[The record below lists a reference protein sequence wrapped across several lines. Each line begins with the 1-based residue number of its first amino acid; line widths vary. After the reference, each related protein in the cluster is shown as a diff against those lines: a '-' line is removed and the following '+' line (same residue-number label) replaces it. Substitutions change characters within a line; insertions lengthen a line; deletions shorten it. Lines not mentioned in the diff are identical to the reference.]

1 MAKDNSA
8 NQFPVTGSIP
18 SGLFLVTAA
27 ADGKRDGFLAS
38 WVQQASFEPLL
49 ISLAIKPG
57 RPVYDHIVQGKTFVV
72 HVVGQKNNGVM
83 KPFWGAY
90 NPEKDPFENI
100 SVQEEDSLVLL
111 PDCLGAIVCR
121 LEKHVVGGD
130 HDLILARVEK
140 EFSFSSADKP
150 LSHIRSSALNY

>member
-1 MAKDNSA
+1 MAKDASA
-8 NQFPVTGSIP
+8 NQFPVTGSIT
-18 SGLFLVTAA
+18 SGLFLVTAT
-27 ADGKRDGFLAS
+27 DGKRDGFLAS

-57 RPVYDHIVQGKTFVV
+57 RPVYDHIVDGKAFAV
-72 HVVGQKNNGVM
+72 HVVGHKNNGVM

-90 NPEKDPFENI
+90 NPEKDPFENL
-100 SVQEEDSLVLL
+100 SVQEEDGLVLL

-121 LEKHVVGGD
+121 LEKRVEAGD

-140 EFSFSSADKP
+140 EISFSSEDKP
-150 LSHIRSSALNY
+150 LSHIRSSAMNY